1 MSRVQRSETLPEA
14 KSRRVSTPG
23 SHHPPDMNVTALRS
37 PLPEAGLGKEDV
49 RALAATLGL
58 SNWDLPAS
66 PCLAS
71 RFPYGEEITL
81 AALRM
86 VETGE
91 RLLRGPGFAH
101 VWLRHHGRTARIEVA
116 ADDIQRLASEV
127 VHRLISR
134 ELRALG
140 YTCVTLDLD
149 GFRSGSLNE
158 AVGDLPDGGT

>member
-1 MSRVQRSETLPEA
+1 
-14 KSRRVSTPG
+14 
-23 SHHPPDMNVTALRS
+23 
-37 PLPEAGLGKEDV
+37 V

-86 VETGE
+86 AETGE
-91 RLLRGPGFAH
+91 RLLRGLGCAH
-101 VWLRHHGRTARIEVA
+101 VRLRHHGRTARIEVA

>member
-1 MSRVQRSETLPEA
+1 MGRGGRLRVTCGSGADYR
-14 KSRRVSTPG
+14 PG
-23 SHHPPDMNVTALRS
+23 LRAAAELGIRS
-37 PLPEAGLGKEDV
+37 PLAEAGLGKENV

-86 VETGE
+86 AETGE
-91 RLLRGPGFAH
+91 RLLRGLGCAH
-101 VWLRHHGRTARIEVA
+101 VRLRHHGRTARIEVA
-116 ADDIQRLASEV
+116 ADDIQPLASAEV
-127 VHRLISR
+127 RRLVSR
-134 ELRALG
+134 ELRELG
-140 YTCVTLDLD
+140 YTDVTLDLD